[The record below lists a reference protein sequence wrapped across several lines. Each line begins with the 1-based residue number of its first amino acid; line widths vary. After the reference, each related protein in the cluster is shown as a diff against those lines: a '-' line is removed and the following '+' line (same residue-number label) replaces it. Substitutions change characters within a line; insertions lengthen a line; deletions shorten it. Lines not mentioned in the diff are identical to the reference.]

1 MSEETHPHGASR
13 IDPELVTA
21 AQQGNRDAL
30 EQLIRLTQND
40 VYTLARRLVG
50 DPEEAFDVAQEAYI
64 RAIRSLDKF
73 RGDSAFSTWM
83 YRITANVAFTN
94 RSRAKRRRAE
104 SLDRLASE
112 NMPVPASR
120 EGGPE
125 RSAITAIAYEEVV
138 EALDKLPEGS
148 RAVVVLKDVYGLSH
162 EEIAESLGI
171 TVAACKVRLFRARQ
185 RLKEMLTARGSAAA
199 GA

>member
-1 MSEETHPHGASR
+1 MSEVHPKRSDR
-13 IDPELVTA
+13 VDPELVSA
-21 AQQGNRDAL
+21 AQQGNPEAL

-50 DPEEAFDVAQEAYI
+50 DPEDAFDVAQEAYV
-64 RAIRSLDKF
+64 RAIRSLHKF

-83 YRITANVAFTN
+83 YRITANVAFTH
-94 RSRAKRRRAE
+94 RARAKRRRAE
-104 SLDRLASE
+104 SLERLESE
-112 NMPVPASR
+112 KAPVPAS
-120 EGGPE
+120 GDQPPDKA
-125 RSAITAIAYEEVV
+125 AITAIAYEEVLD
-138 EALDKLPEGS
+138 ALDRLPHGS
-148 RAVVVLKDVYGLSH
+148 RAVVVLKDIYGMSH

-185 RLKEMLTARGSAAA
+185 RLKETLTAKGSAAA